1 MPQTVYSC
9 FTNTFTVFLPSLHQQ
24 QIYIVTTHTPT
35 KNVVKSRSF
44 CILFPYNTCTK
55 YSNIDYIMHTPL
67 LYYKVPPPFFHKIFV
82 NQMINCT
89 CNYIYK
95 TKIYFLISSTWFR
108 RCFVQTSFHLFF
120 RLFFT
125 HFSSHY
131 DYLVDT
137 SW

>member
-1 MPQTVYSC
+1 VPQTVYSC

-55 YSNIDYIMHTPL
+55 YSNIDYFMHTPL

-82 NQMINCT
+82 NHMINCT
-89 CNYIYK
+89 CNFINK
-95 TKIYFLISSTWFR
+95 NKNLFSNLFNLIQKLFCSNFFSLIFSI
-108 RCFVQTSFHLFF
+108 VFHALFF
-120 RLFFT
+120 ALCLP
-125 HFSSHY
+125 S
-131 DYLVDT
+131 
-137 SW
+137 